1 MLIFPK
7 KNLKYTRL
15 YIDKHPV
22 LYSRYLLKLIT
33 TAVRDNLDEIAVF
46 KIKDTE
52 INGSMNRKNYVDAL
66 ETAINHF
73 IANEEFELAT
83 EATDLL
89 TTLIMDDLVS
99 ESGIYTKR
107 ASDKNIGL

>member
-7 KNLKYTRL
+7 KNLKYTKL
-15 YIDKHPV
+15 YIDKHPI
-22 LYSRYLLKLIT
+22 LYSRYLLKLLTI
-33 TAVRDNLDEIAVF
+33 AIRDNLDEIVVF

-52 INGSMNRKNYVDAL
+52 TEGSMHRKNYVDAL

-73 IANEEFELAT
+73 IAHEEFELAT

-89 TTLIMDDLVS
+89 TTLIMDDLVN
-99 ESGIYTKR
+99 ETGIYTKR